1 MSDRI
6 LELFGTPAGQ
16 PGAKWA
22 AIVTAQ
28 ECPFLRRSC
37 IKVRKSQPEISIGT
51 CTVEYGTANEPI
63 LICPYRLLERQQ
75 VFTDCLHLLTLHE
88 PGNEIHLVSELAIP
102 GGSVDYFVVSARDGK
117 VVDFVGIELQT
128 LDTTGTVWPERQRFL
143 HAMGVPTDQRD
154 RDSKKP
160 YGMNWKMTAK
170 TILVQL
176 HHKIET
182 FEHVNKRLVLIIQDR
197 LLSYMQGEFSL
208 AHLRAARLGDSL
220 HIHAYALAKSSQN
233 WRLRLDSRLSTDAA
247 GLAKCLGL
255 QASPQVELQEMLDM
269 LTQKISG
276 DTLLTIGPSA

>member
-1 MSDRI
+1 M
-6 LELFGTPAGQ
+6 
-16 PGAKWA
+16 
-22 AIVTAQ
+22 
-28 ECPFLRRSC
+28 
-37 IKVRKSQPEISIGT
+37 
-51 CTVEYGTANEPI
+51 
-63 LICPYRLLERQQ
+63 
-75 VFTDCLHLLTLHE
+75 
-88 PGNEIHLVSELAIP
+88 SELAIP